1 MKKSIFLVLLC
12 FLFLSCKTNQL
23 RNKKRVGL
31 WIEKTQID
39 TIEYKT
45 IGKYRNGEPIKTWKY
60 LENNRVTK
68 NEKYRKDI
76 CYTTFYHSNGK
87 IASFGKTKL
96 TTKDFEI
103 HWFYFDEWKNFDQ
116 NGKLIKI
123 RIYKDGE
130 LISDKKVE

>member
-45 IGKYRNGEPIKTWKY
+45 IGNYRNGEPIKTWKY

-68 NEKYRKDI
+68 KEKYRKDI

-87 IASFGKTKL
+87 ISSIGKTKL
-96 TTKDFEI
+96 TAKDLEI

>member
-68 NEKYRKDI
+68 KEKYRKDI

-87 IASFGKTKL
+87 IASIGKTKL
-96 TTKDFEI
+96 TTKDLEI
-103 HWFYFDEWKNFDQ
+103 HWFYFDEWKNLDQ